1 MPIPVAYCLSP
12 LACYYRAMTSREITE
27 VPRFY
32 EPGNSGDFSYT
43 PDRLAIF
50 EEANRFRQE
59 FGIGPSAKD
68 SRRIDLLLI
77 DVQRDFCH
85 PEGTLYVGGR
95 SGKGAIEDN
104 QRIAEFIYRNLR
116 QITNIRCTLDS
127 HYNFQIF
134 FPWFWVDQHGQS
146 LAPHTLIKVDGRNAK
161 QLVNTDPVGN
171 VLKENVVPNP
181 AMTSWLT
188 DKGYDWLVKQCLWY
202 NEQLA
207 AGNRYMLYL
216 WPPHCIVGSPGHTL
230 SGVVDE
236 ARSTHSLARVSQSW
250 TEIKGSNYL
259 TENYSVLRPEVLSTW
274 DGGILAEKNVE
285 FYKELVE
292 ADVLI
297 VAGQADS
304 HCVKS
309 TVRDLME
316 EILDENPSLAR
327 KVYIMTDC
335 MSSVVV
341 RDEQG
346 KILADFTE
354 QAEEGFDEARSSG
367 MHLVRS
373 TDPIESWPGI

>member
-1 MPIPVAYCLSP
+1 MRSGDL
-12 LACYYRAMTSREITE
+12 TE
-27 VPRFY
+27 MPRFY
-32 EPGNSGDFSYT
+32 EPSHSANFSYT
-43 PDRLAIF
+43 PDRMAILD
-50 EEANRFRQE
+50 EANRFRRE
-59 FGIGPSAKD
+59 FELKPCAQDAKKV
-68 SRRIDLLLI
+68 DLLLI

-95 SGKGAIEDN
+95 SGTGAVDDN
-104 QRIAEFIYRNLR
+104 QRIAEFIYRNLGH
-116 QITNIRCTLDS
+116 ITNIRCTLDS

-134 FPWFWVDQHGQS
+134 FPWFWVDQHGDP

-161 QLVNTDPVGN
+161 QLVNADPLGN
-171 VLKENVVPNP
+171 VLKENVLPNP

-188 DKGYDWLVKQCLWY
+188 DQGYDWLVKQCLFY

-207 AGNRYMLYL
+207 AGARYTLYL
-216 WPPHCIVGSPGHTL
+216 WPPHCVVGSPGHTL

-236 ARSTHSLARVSQSW
+236 ARTMHSLARLSQSW
-250 TEIKGSNYL
+250 VEIKGANFL

-274 DGGILAEKNVE
+274 DGGILAEKNIR

-297 VAGQADS
+297 IAGQADS
-304 HCVKS
+304 HCVRS

-316 EILDENPSLAR
+316 EILTDNPALAR

-341 RDEQG
+341 RDEKG
-346 KILADFTE
+346 AILADFTAE
-354 QAEEGFDEARSSG
+354 AEETLDEARSVG
-367 MHLVRS
+367 MHLVKS
-373 TDPIESWPGI
+373 TDPIESWPAV

>member
-1 MPIPVAYCLSP
+1 
-12 LACYYRAMTSREITE
+12 MTSREITE
-27 VPRFY
+27 APHFY
-32 EPGNSGDFSYT
+32 DPSNAGSFSYT

-50 EEANRFRQE
+50 EEANRFRRE
-59 FGIGPSAKD
+59 FAIQPSAND
-68 SRRIDLLLI
+68 SRRIDVLLI

-95 SGKGAIEDN
+95 SGQGAIEDN
-104 QRIAEFIYRNLR
+104 QKIAEFIYRNLGR
-116 QITNIRCTLDS
+116 ITNIRCTLDS

-134 FPWFWVDQHGQS
+134 FPWFWVDQHDEP
-146 LAPHTLIKVDGRNAK
+146 LAPHSLIKVDGRNAK
-161 QLVNTDPVGN
+161 QLVNTDPLGN

-181 AMTSWLT
+181 AMTSWIT

-236 ARSTHSLARVSQSW
+236 ARTLHSLARLSQSW

-274 DGGILAEKNVE
+274 DGGILAEKNVQ

-316 EILDENPSLAR
+316 EILNENPSLAR

-346 KILADFTE
+346 NIVADFTE
-354 QAEEGFDEARSSG
+354 QAEQGFDEARSSG
-367 MHLVRS
+367 MHLVKS
-373 TDPIESWPGI
+373 TEPIESWPGI